1 MAQQYAIRTATIAD
15 LKAICK
21 FTDYW
26 LAGRG
31 IAQKA
36 PGSVNDYFISPRQH
50 KKYIEKYTTYIATDN
65 GKLVGWCVIEGSNTM
80 IHLLVA
86 GDKRGQG
93 IGLRLL
99 EFTNPQTVRSKSNQS
114 SGNPT
119 PWYERHG
126 YEKTHSEQS
135 RGRFDID
142 KLRPHRPKIIDV
154 LEKKT
159 NRHPQ

>member
-1 MAQQYAIRTATIAD
+1 MAKQQTIRAATVGD
-15 LKAICK
+15 LKAICQ

-31 IAQKA
+31 LAKKA

-50 KKYIEKYTTYIATDN
+50 KKYIEKYTTYIATENDRII
-65 GKLVGWCVIEGSNTM
+65 GWSVIEGSNTM

-93 IGLRLL
+93 LGLQML

-126 YEKTHSEQS
+126 YVKTHSEQS

-142 KLRPHRPKIIDV
+142 KLRPRRPKIIDV
-154 LEKKT
+154 LRKES
-159 NRHPQ
+159 